1 MRRTYAADSE
11 NAVLKGHVLRVV
23 GVLERDETCASSTSI
38 IAGPGAGRAIAS
50 ITILVVLISTAGRG
64 IDFLVFVPLWL
75 EL

>member
-23 GVLERDETCASSTSI
+23 GVLERDETCASSIT
-38 IAGPGAGRAIAS
+38 AGPGAGRAIAS